1 VQAATDVVEN
11 NFHRDGE
18 AAVALQ
24 NKCVAITP
32 RISIHWPMSTPPP
45 TVPPRQ
51 SLARLKRSRRQSAAR
66 DLPPCAR
73 RFSTKIGAAN
83 AGDLLYGAAAV
94 AEFLFSDR
102 KYRRRVYNLVEGNGL
117 PVFRIGST
125 SARAR
130 ASSSNGLPSR
140 SAAVFNLRTTR
151 APIRGI
157 TKEKGPSASR
167 CSRRNNTPMLQY
179 PISPFEE
186 PRLDVR

>member
-1 VQAATDVVEN
+1 MQAATDVVEN

-24 NKCVAITP
+24 NKCVATTL
-32 RISIHWPMSTPPP
+32 RISIHWPVSTSPPDGTTAAEP
-45 TVPPRQ
+45 RSAQTAAPAISSARFTAQRPP
-51 SLARLKRSRRQSAAR
+51 L
-66 DLPPCAR
+66 
-73 RFSTKIGAAN
+73 STKIGAAN
-83 AGDLLYGAAAV
+83 AEDILYGADAV

-130 ASSSNGLPSR
+130 ASSSNGLPST
-140 SAAVFNLRTTR
+140 SAAVFNRRTTR

-157 TKEKGPSASR
+157 TKEKGRSASR
-167 CSRRNNTPMLQY
+167 CSWRNNTPMLQY